1 VSALGKEELYA
12 FIARHRYGIVASN
25 SANGAPESALV
36 GIAVSLDLEVYFDTT
51 GDTRKAKNLRRDPRI
66 SIVIGWD
73 DEQSVQLEGVA
84 DEPEGPELA
93 ALKKIYFTTW
103 PDGPQRESWPGIT
116 WFRVRPNWIRFSDF
130 NRPADAVREWKR

>member
-1 VSALGKEELYA
+1 VSAPGREELYA
-12 FIARHRYGIVASN
+12 FIARHRYGVVASS

-36 GIAVSLDLEVYFDTT
+36 GIAVSPDLEIYFDTT

-73 DEQSVQLEGVA
+73 NEQSVQLEGVA
-84 DEPEGPELA
+84 DEPSGFELA
-93 ALKKIYFTTW
+93 ALKNIYFAVW
-103 PDGPQRESWPGIT
+103 PDGPQRENWPGIT

-130 NRPADAVREWKR
+130 NRPADAVREWNR